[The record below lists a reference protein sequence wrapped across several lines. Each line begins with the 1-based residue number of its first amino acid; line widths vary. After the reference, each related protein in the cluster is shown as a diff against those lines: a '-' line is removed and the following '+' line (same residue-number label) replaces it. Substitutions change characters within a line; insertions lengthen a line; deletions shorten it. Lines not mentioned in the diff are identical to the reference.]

1 MEEQDSPAAPLH
13 DKSPTARQD
22 DLCPAVGTGG
32 HGEARGGKEARGS
45 REGWA
50 SVARPAGLT
59 PKPRVYHDRNLCA
72 TIQNLMRPVALC
84 S

>member
-13 DKSPTARQD
+13 DKSPTARPD

-32 HGEARGGKEARGS
+32 HGEARGS

-50 SVARPAGLT
+50 SVARPAGLS
-59 PKPRVYHDRNLCA
+59 PKPRVYRDRNLC
-72 TIQNLMRPVALC
+72 TNIQNPMRPVALC